1 MLSPPG
7 LMVLWLACVMA
18 SADDTA
24 CALQKALGKPNI
36 RDNYRCVYLLV
47 DGKGLRAMKF
57 NEASHSI
64 TQGQPY
70 EGVFTLGFYL
80 DVRAGP
86 SWIRRSGTRVQC
98 WLTPGNALV
107 LYTWEGETGD
117 PLPSE
122 RSFAVFAEHRKRQS

>member
-1 MLSPPG
+1 
-7 LMVLWLACVMA
+7 MVLWLACVMA

-24 CALQKALGKPNI
+24 CALQKGLGKPNI

-47 DGKGLRAMKF
+47 DGKGIRAMKF

-98 WLTPGNALV
+98 WLTPDNALG

-122 RSFAVFAEHRKRQS
+122 LSFAVFAEHRKRQS